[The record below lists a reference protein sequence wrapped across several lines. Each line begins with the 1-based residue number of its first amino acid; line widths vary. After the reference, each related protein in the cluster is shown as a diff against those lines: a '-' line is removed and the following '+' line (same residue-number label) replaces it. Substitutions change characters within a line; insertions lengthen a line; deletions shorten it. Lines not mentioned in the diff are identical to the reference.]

1 MFEEGPTQD
10 FTLQWATYR
19 DAADQTSLSRIWGGI
34 HPPIDDIKGRIIGEK
49 IGKEAYLFAE
59 NFFGGNIKNT
69 YNPTTNSAISI
80 FPNPF
85 KSELQV
91 LTSFTDAYKIDIYDV
106 LGKKVFSIQNEN
118 SIQLGY
124 LKAGIYYLNI
134 SLENG
139 ELIRRKKLIKS
150 D

>member
-1 MFEEGPTQD
+1 M
-10 FTLQWATYR
+10 
-19 DAADQTSLSRIWGGI
+19 
-34 HPPIDDIKGRIIGEK
+34 
-49 IGKEAYLFAE
+49 
-59 NFFGGNIKNT
+59 
-69 YNPTTNSAISI
+69 